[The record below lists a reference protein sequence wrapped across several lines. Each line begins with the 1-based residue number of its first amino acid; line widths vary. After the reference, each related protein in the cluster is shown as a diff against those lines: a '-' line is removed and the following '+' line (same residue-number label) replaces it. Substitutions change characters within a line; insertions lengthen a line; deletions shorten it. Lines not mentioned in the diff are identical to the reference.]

1 MSNLKKLVQNLS
13 PLSEP
18 SEYIISG
25 YIFLNEVCNLWA
37 ALHFYL
43 LHSSNKMILVGRE
56 TRKKFTWVAYWGK
69 FCWCQTW
76 TWRETRTTEF
86 WIKCVQTCQWANFRF
101 DIMITVGV
109 RRWYVR
115 LGLSFDSGPALAALP
130 GRFQVYNLN
139 MSRSMARPRITVG
152 ISLE

>member
-43 LHSSNKMILVGRE
+43 LHSSKKMILVGDSEEIYVSHILRQVLLMSNL
-56 TRKKFTWVAYWGK
+56 TR
-69 FCWCQTW
+69 
-76 TWRETRTTEF
+76 
-86 WIKCVQTCQWANFRF
+86 
-101 DIMITVGV
+101 
-109 RRWYVR
+109 
-115 LGLSFDSGPALAALP
+115 
-130 GRFQVYNLN
+130 NLN
-139 MSRSMARPRITVG
+139 Y
-152 ISLE
+152 